1 MQFSFDLISDLHVE
15 SWSNFDWT
23 YQATSPFCVVAG
35 DVSSELSTLSTA
47 LAHLGQC
54 YQAVF
59 YIDGNAEHYH
69 GLQDLGQS
77 YQDLVST
84 VNNIKDVVYMQDN
97 VVIVQGVAII
107 ATNGWWSYDLDPDLD
122 PEQSMAWHRDR
133 MQISDRAAHAVT
145 SLAYNDAAYMINSV
159 RKLQTHQDVR
169 AIVAVTHTVPRQG
182 IVDHDIELAGT
193 WRYNVMGNA
202 HMQLAV
208 HEDTERKIRAWCFG
222 HYHRSVDREF
232 DGIRYVNN
240 CRGRGDTEWSQPA
253 FYPKR
258 ITVDF

>member
-1 MQFSFDLISDLHVE
+1 MQFSFDLISDLHVD
-15 SWSNFDWT
+15 SWPNFDWSH
-23 YQATSPFCVVAG
+23 QATSPFCVVAG
-35 DVSSELSTLSTA
+35 DVASDMATVGTVLE
-47 LAHLGQC
+47 HLGQC

-69 GLQDLGQS
+69 GLNDLGQS
-77 YQDLVST
+77 YQELFHT
-84 VNNIKDVVYMQDN
+84 INNIKNVVYMQDN
-97 VVIVQGVAII
+97 VVIVQGVAIV
-107 ATNGWWSYDLDPDLD
+107 ATNGWWSYDLDPGLDLD
-122 PEQSMAWHRDR
+122 QSIAWHRDR
-133 MQISDRAAHAVT
+133 MQISDRAAQGVA

-159 RKLQTHQDVR
+159 KKLQTHKDVR
-169 AIVAVTHTVPRQG
+169 AIVAVTHTVPREG

-202 HMQLAV
+202 HMELAV
-208 HEDTERKIRAWCFG
+208 HEDTERKLRAWCFG